1 MRVLHANGAM
11 VTADSGAARAGGGA
25 TAGSARRGA
34 AGIGG
39 GGFIAGT
46 AVLAVGWESVWW
58 GGRRACCGS
67 RDLVGTAAGLVGE
80 NSGDDGSNEAVI
92 LLVCVAAELRG
103 DAVLDSG
110 STLKKARKGFNTEF
124 AAFGYRRRREAESES
139 VWRCCNLRIC
149 GAGAAGSMGRPT

>member
-39 GGFIAGT
+39 GGFIART
-46 AVLAVGWESVWW
+46 ALFAGGRESVWR

-67 RDLVGTAAGLVGE
+67 RDLVGTAADLVGE
-80 NSGDDGSNEAVI
+80 NPGDAGSNAAGI
-92 LLVCVAAELRG
+92 LLVCGA
-103 DAVLDSG
+103 
-110 STLKKARKGFNTEF
+110 TE
-124 AAFGYRRRREAESES
+124 
-139 VWRCCNLRIC
+139 VC
-149 GAGAAGSMGRPT
+149 G